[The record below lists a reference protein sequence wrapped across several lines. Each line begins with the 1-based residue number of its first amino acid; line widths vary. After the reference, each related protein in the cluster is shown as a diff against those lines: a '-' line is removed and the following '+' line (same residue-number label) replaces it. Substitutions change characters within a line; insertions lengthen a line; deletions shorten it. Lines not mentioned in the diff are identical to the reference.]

1 MKVIY
6 SPQLMEEA
14 AFRHLSHLERSGYR
28 SEYDEYHSLADP
40 IYELPED
47 DREIAFEK
55 VNKVFFTER
64 LKLGEHV
71 LSALEAVGLIPK
83 RKRTTRRAQLA
94 AFAADADEAPGE
106 LAAQLEESSSSIHGV
121 PGMDDDSQETNLDD
135 QSDPL
140 PDTDLQIE
148 NNPEED
154 SQGSKD
160 TDSEDTDSEDTDSED
175 TDGIVAYDM
184 VRDFEERI
192 NEVHVKRAINKVD
205 EGSNVLNRISGK
217 PMIEMRVLASRFC
230 NPEEAQEL
238 DAFLIQ
244 EFMHAKD
251 MVDPEFDYEDA
262 FIPGNPSVKNLI
274 TARFRLLWNIYVD
287 ARLSRAGIISTIP
300 REARYREFDNF
311 YRKVPEGQRRGIFE
325 GIWRT
330 ERFTHE
336 ELLSMATDLES
347 LMSKYV
353 DDADLPE
360 EERDYIHLQGSPC
373 PLCKFPTYNWVDDP
387 ESICDEMVIEAI
399 QIDFPDWENK
409 DGGCD
414 RCIEVYELRAGV

>member
-28 SEYDEYHSLADP
+28 SDYDEYHSLADP

-47 DREIAFEK
+47 DREVAFEK
-55 VNKVFFTER
+55 VNRIFFIER
-64 LKLGEHV
+64 LKLGDHV
-71 LSALEAVGLIPK
+71 LRALEAVGLIPK
-83 RKRTTRRAQLA
+83 RKRTTKRAQLA
-94 AFAADADEAPGE
+94 AYALETDEASDE
-106 LAAQLEESSSSIHGV
+106 EESSASMHLPPV
-121 PGMDDDSQETNLDD
+121 DDDSQETTFEEDLA
-135 QSDPL
+135 P
-140 PDTDLQIE
+140 PVDTDLQVAD
-148 NNPEED
+148 NP
-154 SQGSKD
+154 QKD
-160 TDSEDTDSEDTDSED
+160 DPDSEE
-175 TDGIVAYDM
+175 TDGVVSYDM
-184 VRDFEERI
+184 IRDFEERI

-274 TARFRLLWNIYVD
+274 TARFRLLWNLYVD
-287 ARLSRAGIISTIP
+287 ARLARSGIISTMP

-311 YRKVPEGQRRGIFE
+311 YRKIPEKQRRGIFE
-325 GIWRT
+325 GIWVT
-330 ERFTHE
+330 EKFTHE

-353 DDADLPE
+353 DDADISE
-360 EERDYIHLQGSPC
+360 EERDFIHLQGSPC

>member
-28 SEYDEYHSLADP
+28 SDYDEYHSLADP

-47 DREIAFEK
+47 DREVAFEK
-55 VNKVFFTER
+55 VNRIFFIER
-64 LKLGEHV
+64 LKLGDHV
-71 LSALEAVGLIPK
+71 LRALEAVGLIPK
-83 RKRTTRRAQLA
+83 RKRTTKRAQLA
-94 AFAADADEAPGE
+94 AIALETDEASGE
-106 LAAQLEESSSSIHGV
+106 PEESSASMHLPPV
-121 PGMDDDSQETNLDD
+121 NDDSQETT
-135 QSDPL
+135 SDVDFVP
-140 PDTDLQIE
+140 PVDTDLQIE
-148 NNPEED
+148 DNP
-154 SQGSKD
+154 QKD
-160 TDSEDTDSEDTDSED
+160 NPDSEE
-175 TDGIVAYDM
+175 TDGVVSYDM

-274 TARFRLLWNIYVD
+274 TARFRLLWNLYVD
-287 ARLSRAGIISTIP
+287 ARLARAGIISTMP

-311 YRKVPEGQRRGIFE
+311 YRKIPEKQRRGIFE
-325 GIWRT
+325 GIWVT
-330 ERFTHE
+330 EKFTHE

-353 DDADLPE
+353 EDADIPE
-360 EERDYIHLQGSPC
+360 EERDFIHLQGSPC

-387 ESICDEMVIEAI
+387 ESICDEMVLEAI
-399 QIDFPDWENK
+399 QIDFPDWESK

-414 RCIEVYELRAGV
+414 RCIEVYELRAGVG

>member
-28 SEYDEYHSLADP
+28 SDYDEYHSLADP

-55 VNKVFFTER
+55 VNRIFFIER
-64 LKLGEHV
+64 LKLGDHV
-71 LSALEAVGLIPK
+71 LRALEAVGLIPK
-83 RKRTTRRAQLA
+83 RKRTTKRAQLA
-94 AFAADADEAPGE
+94 AIALETDEASGDP
-106 LAAQLEESSSSIHGV
+106 EESSASMHLPPV
-121 PGMDDDSQETNLDD
+121 NDDSQETT
-135 QSDPL
+135 SDEDLVP
-140 PDTDLQIE
+140 PVDTDLQIE
-148 NNPEED
+148 DNP
-154 SQGSKD
+154 QKD
-160 TDSEDTDSEDTDSED
+160 NPDSEE
-175 TDGIVAYDM
+175 TDGVVSYDM

-274 TARFRLLWNIYVD
+274 TARFRLLWNLYVD
-287 ARLSRAGIISTIP
+287 ARLARAGIISTMP

-311 YRKVPEGQRRGIFE
+311 YRKIPEKQRRGIFE
-325 GIWRT
+325 GIWVT
-330 ERFTHE
+330 EKFTHE

-353 DDADLPE
+353 EDADISE
-360 EERDYIHLQGSPC
+360 EERDFIHLQGSPC

>member
-71 LSALEAVGLIPK
+71 LRALEAVGLIPK
-83 RKRTTRRAQLA
+83 RKRATKRAQLA
-94 AFAADADEAPGE
+94 AVALEEDVTPSE
-106 LAAQLEESSSSIHGV
+106 LEDQLAESSSSIHSV
-121 PGMDDDSQETNLDD
+121 PGMDDDSQETNSDD
-135 QSDPL
+135 SFTPST
-140 PDTDLQIE
+140 DTDLNLEVNTQE
-148 NNPEED
+148 DNQDEED
-154 SQGSKD
+154 L
-160 TDSEDTDSEDTDSED
+160 
-175 TDGIVAYDM
+175 DGIVAYDM
-184 VRDFEERI
+184 VREFEERI

-287 ARLSRAGIISTIP
+287 ARLARSGIISTIP
-300 REARYREFDNF
+300 KEARYREFDNF
-311 YRKVPEGQRRGIFE
+311 YRKVPEKQRRGIFE
-325 GIWRT
+325 GIWLT
-330 ERFTHE
+330 EKFTHE

-353 DDADLPE
+353 DDVDLPE
-360 EERDYIHLQGSPC
+360 EERDFIHLQGSPC

-414 RCIEVYELRAGV
+414 RCIEVYELRAGM

>member
-55 VNKVFFTER
+55 VNKVFFIER
-64 LKLGEHV
+64 LKLGDHV
-71 LSALEAVGLIPK
+71 LRALEAVGLIPK
-83 RKRTTRRAQLA
+83 RKRTTKRAQLA
-94 AFAADADEAPGE
+94 AVALGADGTPSE
-106 LAAQLEESSSSIHGV
+106 LEESSSHIHGI
-121 PGMDDDSQETNLDD
+121 PTDDDSQETSSGEDVV
-135 QSDPL
+135 SST
-140 PDTDLQIE
+140 DTDLQVE
-148 NNPEED
+148 DNPQED
-154 SQGSKD
+154 NQ
-160 TDSEDTDSEDTDSED
+160 DSED
-175 TDGIVAYDM
+175 TDGVVSYDM

-205 EGSNVLNRISGK
+205 EGSNVLNRISGR

-287 ARLSRAGIISTIP
+287 ARLARAGIISTMP

-311 YRKVPEGQRRGIFE
+311 YRKIPEKQRRGIFE
-325 GIWRT
+325 GIWQT
-330 ERFTHE
+330 EKFTHE

-353 DDADLPE
+353 DDVDISE

>member
-1 MKVIY
+1 
-6 SPQLMEEA
+6 MEEA

-71 LSALEAVGLIPK
+71 LRALEAVGLIPK

-94 AFAADADEAPGE
+94 AVALAADEISGDGDFSD
-106 LAAQLEESSSSIHGV
+106 QLEESSASIHAI
-121 PGMDDDSQETNLDD
+121 PELDEESQETNPEDDFIPATETDPELENNAEEDD
-135 QSDPL
+135 Q
-140 PDTDLQIE
+140 
-148 NNPEED
+148 
-154 SQGSKD
+154 G
-160 TDSEDTDSEDTDSED
+160 SEDN
-175 TDGIVAYDM
+175 DGIVAYDM

-205 EGSNVLNRISGK
+205 EGSNVLNRISGR

-274 TARFRLLWNIYVD
+274 TARFRLLWNVYVD
-287 ARLSRAGIISTIP
+287 ARLARAGIISTIP
-300 REARYREFDNF
+300 KEARYREFDNF
-311 YRKVPEGQRRGIFE
+311 YRKIPEKQRRGIFE
-325 GIWRT
+325 GIWQT
-330 ERFTHE
+330 EKFTHE

-347 LMSKYV
+347 LMTKYIDDV
-353 DDADLPE
+353 DFPE

>member
-28 SEYDEYHSLADP
+28 SDYDEDHSLADP

-47 DREIAFEK
+47 DREVAFEK
-55 VNKVFFTER
+55 VNRIFFIER
-64 LKLGEHV
+64 LKLGDHV
-71 LSALEAVGLIPK
+71 LRALEAVGLIPK
-83 RKRTTRRAQLA
+83 RKRTTKRAQLA
-94 AFAADADEAPGE
+94 AIALETDEASGE
-106 LAAQLEESSSSIHGV
+106 PEESSASMHLPPV
-121 PGMDDDSQETNLDD
+121 NDDSQETT
-135 QSDPL
+135 SDEDLVP
-140 PDTDLQIE
+140 PVDTDLQIE
-148 NNPEED
+148 DNP
-154 SQGSKD
+154 QKD
-160 TDSEDTDSEDTDSED
+160 NPDSEE
-175 TDGIVAYDM
+175 TDGVVSYDM

-274 TARFRLLWNIYVD
+274 TARFRLLWNLYVD
-287 ARLSRAGIISTIP
+287 ARLARAGIISTMP

-311 YRKVPEGQRRGIFE
+311 YRKIPEKQRRGIFE
-325 GIWRT
+325 GIWAT
-330 ERFTHE
+330 EKFTHE

-353 DDADLPE
+353 ENADISE
-360 EERDYIHLQGSPC
+360 EERDFIHLQGSPC

>member
-1 MKVIY
+1 
-6 SPQLMEEA
+6 MESDGYAGE
-14 AFRHLSHLERSGYR
+14 SEQCDSDTGSDETSLEDQPPLPTDTDQQEENPTTDES
-28 SEYDEYHSLADP
+28 SE
-40 IYELPED
+40 
-47 DREIAFEK
+47 
-55 VNKVFFTER
+55 
-64 LKLGEHV
+64 
-71 LSALEAVGLIPK
+71 
-83 RKRTTRRAQLA
+83 
-94 AFAADADEAPGE
+94 DADGVISYD
-106 LAAQLEESSSSIHGV
+106 LARE
-121 PGMDDDSQETNLDD
+121 
-135 QSDPL
+135 
-140 PDTDLQIE
+140 
-148 NNPEED
+148 
-154 SQGSKD
+154 
-160 TDSEDTDSEDTDSED
+160 
-175 TDGIVAYDM
+175 
-184 VRDFEERI
+184 FEERI
-192 NEVHVKRAINKVD
+192 NEVTVKRAINKVD
-205 EGSNVLNRISGK
+205 EGSNVLNRISGR
-217 PMIEMRVLASRFC
+217 PVIEMRVLASRFC

-274 TARFRLLWNIYVD
+274 TARFRLLWNMYVD
-287 ARLSRAGIISTIP
+287 SRLGRAGIISTMP
-300 REARYREFDNF
+300 KEARYREFDNF
-311 YRKVPEGQRRGIFE
+311 YRKIPEKQRRGIFE

-330 ERFTHE
+330 DTFTHE

-353 DDADLPE
+353 DDVDMSE

-399 QIDFPDWENK
+399 QIDFPDWESK

>member
-1 MKVIY
+1 
-6 SPQLMEEA
+6 MEEA

-28 SEYDEYHSLADP
+28 SDYDEYHSLADP

-47 DREIAFEK
+47 DREVAFEK
-55 VNKVFFTER
+55 VNRIFFIER
-64 LKLGEHV
+64 LKLGDHV
-71 LSALEAVGLIPK
+71 LRALEAVGLIPK
-83 RKRTTRRAQLA
+83 RKRTTKRAQLA
-94 AFAADADEAPGE
+94 AYALEADEASDE
-106 LAAQLEESSSSIHGV
+106 EESSASMHLPPV
-121 PGMDDDSQETNLDD
+121 DDDSQETISGDD
-135 QSDPL
+135 SQETTSEEDLAP
-140 PDTDLQIE
+140 PVDTDLQVAD
-148 NNPEED
+148 NP
-154 SQGSKD
+154 QKD
-160 TDSEDTDSEDTDSED
+160 DPDSEE
-175 TDGIVAYDM
+175 TDGVVSYDM
-184 VRDFEERI
+184 IRDFEERI

-274 TARFRLLWNIYVD
+274 TARFRLLWNLYVD
-287 ARLSRAGIISTIP
+287 ARLARSGIISTMP

-311 YRKVPEGQRRGIFE
+311 YRKIPEKQRRGIFE
-325 GIWRT
+325 GIWVT
-330 ERFTHE
+330 EKFTHE

-353 DDADLPE
+353 DDADISE
-360 EERDYIHLQGSPC
+360 EERDFIHLQGSPC